1 MGTPAVLDR
10 WSGEGVRLSEV
21 VTAVASLHDRS
32 REPHARTTT
41 AVMTLVAVAAE
52 EDHARRAAEAMRTLA
67 GHHPARIVLVRPY
80 PDEAAYLSAEAT
92 LYGSG
97 GDEFIEVVFD
107 VRGQAAR
114 HLDSLVEA
122 FTLPDLPVAVWYVSS
137 LPDPGDPLLG
147 VATVVVLDSRDAP
160 DVSQLRGVL
169 ALARRST
176 VVDLCWKRLA
186 PCREL
191 VAGLF
196 DPPHC
201 RLWLPRVERAEV
213 AGKSGPRRLLAGWLV
228 AQTSLSPKNVTTRDA
243 RHVSLGLRARG
254 PGGEASF
261 SLERPEGQRLFAAEA
276 MVPGGAAVR
285 GTAELPDDPLATS
298 LAAALTQ
305 MSPDPVWERALSVAA
320 AVPDSAA
327 TAGR

>member
-1 MGTPAVLDR
+1 VAAPAVLDR
-10 WSGEGVRLSEV
+10 WSGEGMRLSEV
-21 VTAVASLHDRS
+21 VSAVASLHDPS
-32 REPHARTTT
+32 RRGHARTTT
-41 AVMTLVAVAAE
+41 AVMTLVAVAAA
-52 EDHARRAAEAMRTLA
+52 EDHARLAVDAMRAIA
-67 GHHPARIVLVRPY
+67 GHHPARILLVRPY

-97 GDEFIEVVFD
+97 EDEFVEVSFD

-122 FTLPDLPVAVWYVSS
+122 FVLPDLPVAVWYVSS
-137 LPDPGDPLLG
+137 VPDPADPLLG
-147 VATVVVLDSRDAP
+147 LATVVVLDSRDAP

-169 ALARRST
+169 ALARSSP
-176 VVDLCWKRLA
+176 VVDLCWKRLG

-191 VAGLF
+191 LAGLF
-196 DPPHC
+196 DPPQC
-201 RLWLPRVERAEV
+201 RVWLPRVGRAEV

-243 RHVSLGLRARG
+243 RHVSLRLWAGQ
-254 PGGEASF
+254 PGDEASF
-261 SLERPEGQRLFAAEA
+261 SVERPEGQRLFAAEA
-276 MVPGGAAVR
+276 LVPGGAPLRA
-285 GTAELPDDPLATS
+285 TAELPDDPLATS

-320 AVPDSAA
+320 AVADSAS
-327 TAGR
+327 TPGR